1 LSEEPGPAELRKQL
15 LALETRLERA
25 QARSE
30 TLTTER
36 RELRRRLDAA
46 EKDLERLQAST
57 AEAQAA
63 LEAAKAQ
70 ADERGTEA
78 EKLSKQIDAL
88 VEENRRLAERLEAVT
103 GDLESYREAALGR
116 EEAVRQARE
125 ETEATLRAEFAKVE
139 RKHATETHRLEAQI
153 ASLED
158 QVREQGK
165 VLHLPPERVADL
177 VNGLVSQLRVG
188 MPGMRLRE
196 GELRLQVGFAGTGER
211 AGFVVPTPDSGPEI
225 RDSLHEVVFR
235 FDRLVEPPSE

>member
-1 LSEEPGPAELRKQL
+1 MSEALGPEELRKQL

-36 RELRRRLDAA
+36 KDLRRRLTAA
-46 EKDLERLQAST
+46 EKDVERLQAGT
-57 AEAQAA
+57 ADAQAA
-63 LEAAKAQ
+63 LEAARAQ
-70 ADERGTEA
+70 ADERGTQV
-78 EKLSKQIDAL
+78 EKLTKQIDAL

-103 GDLESYREAALGR
+103 ADLESYREAALGR
-116 EEAVRQARE
+116 EEAVRVARQ
-125 ETEATLRAEFAKVE
+125 ETEAALRAEFAKVE
-139 RKHATETHRLEAQI
+139 RKRAAEQRRLEAQI
-153 ASLED
+153 ASLEG

-165 VLHLPPERVADL
+165 VLHLPPERVAEL
-177 VNGLVSQLRVG
+177 VNGLVSQLRAG

-196 GELRLQVGFAGTGER
+196 GELRLQVGFAGTGEQ

-225 RDSLHEVVFR
+225 KDSLHEVVFR